1 MQLKYKYTNVACK
14 FTVDCRLDLKR
25 IAERQNN
32 LWLFRNRLHFL
43 LRKPHANAIFRQN
56 GGASVY
62 GMFPQDEAEK
72 ICRRFAR
79 IVQRTGFNCHF
90 RRFAITNMAISTKVP
105 FKLTESLYSDLM
117 GLNVSNG
124 ITVRKCESKPGI
136 FIEINQTVKLT
147 VHTNGAIL
155 FKGKSLASFESGLKK
170 IYPYLWNARKTD

>member
-14 FTVDCRLDLKR
+14 FTVDCRLDLKK

-32 LWLFRNRLHFL
+32 LWLFRDSLHFL
-43 LRKPHANAIFRQN
+43 QRKPHANAIFRQN

-117 GLNVSNG
+117 GLNASNG
-124 ITVRKCESKPGI
+124 IIVRKCESKPGI
-136 FIEINQTVKLT
+136 FIEITKQ
-147 VHTNGAIL
+147 
-155 FKGKSLASFESGLKK
+155 
-170 IYPYLWNARKTD
+170 